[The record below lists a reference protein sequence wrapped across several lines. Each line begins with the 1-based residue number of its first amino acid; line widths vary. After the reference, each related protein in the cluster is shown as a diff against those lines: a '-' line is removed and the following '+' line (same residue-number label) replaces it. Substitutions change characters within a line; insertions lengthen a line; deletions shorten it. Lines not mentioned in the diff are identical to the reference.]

1 MLILAVLQY
10 AWNWPSWFTYA
21 LWLVSELSKPRTG
34 DAHAQPD
41 FMNSTQRRK
50 GCTLEKAT
58 QHSTASLSSEA
69 TVITCIKATITCLK
83 ATVTCISA
91 AVTALPAIAPKLLQ
105 VVPEWLLFPQ
115 TLDAAV
121 VSFCQSPAC
130 WFSWGAP
137 LGRLLVQVIAVRW
150 TGDKTKPL
158 SSPNPA
164 AAMQQGGNTVR
175 HAASADNLQHQ
186 QIALGEQFR
195 PASHARPA
203 ATVVKQRPGRVSVG
217 SHVQSGVG
225 SQPNQLH
232 LPSEYSPV
240 SEQYCTQAVQLPD
253 QDADSDVLWEV
264 GPDLGSNDEAPRGVY
279 NIGASCQ
286 VCGVMDDAQCCHM
299 NASNCVDK
307 IMSLSAFLSS

>member
-1 MLILAVLQY
+1 MPQ
-10 AWNWPSWFTYA
+10 S
-21 LWLVSELSKPRTG
+21 
-34 DAHAQPD
+34 
-41 FMNSTQRRK
+41 NS
-50 GCTLEKAT
+50 
-58 QHSTASLSSEA
+58 HMY
-69 TVITCIKATITCLK
+69 
-83 ATVTCISA
+83 IS

-115 TLDAAV
+115 TVDEL
-121 VSFCQSPAC
+121 PAC

-164 AAMQQGGNTVR
+164 AAMQQGGNAVR

-186 QIALGEQFR
+186 QIALGEQLR

-203 ATVVKQRPGRVSVG
+203 ATVVKQRPGRVSIG

-232 LPSEYSPV
+232 LPSEYAPM
-240 SEQYCTQAVQLPD
+240 SEHYCTQAVQLPD
-253 QDADSDVLWEV
+253 QDADSDVFWEV
-264 GPDLGSNDEAPRGVY
+264 GPDLGSNDEALHGVY

-286 VCGVMDDAQCCHM
+286 VC
-299 NASNCVDK
+299 
-307 IMSLSAFLSS
+307 SLKACWTKHSVAI